1 MEALTN
7 DQRSEM
13 EDIFNK
19 VAITT
24 GTGDENVKVISAK
37 EVRRKGRGFS
47 VYIGFSLSL
56 RCSSRS

>member
-1 MEALTN
+1 METLTN

-24 GTGDENVKVISAK
+24 GTGDAVKVISAK